1 MSRRMWNGG
10 QREMRGRRR
19 SSKRRLLLVDVEFR
33 GKGGNFKRD
42 ICEAR
47 MKENGGENE
56 RQLII
61 SSSLYKSNPE
71 PGSLRLRV
79 LKHITAVTE
88 GAPYSAP
95 RRNYK
100 RI

>member
-1 MSRRMWNGG
+1 
-10 QREMRGRRR
+10 MRGRRKFKKKIVISGCR
-19 SSKRRLLLVDVEFR
+19 IE
-33 GKGGNFKRD
+33 GKGGRDLKRD
-42 ICEAR
+42 NCEAR
-47 MKENGGENE
+47 MKGKGGENE

-61 SSSLYKSNPE
+61 SSSLYKSNSK
-71 PGSLRLRV
+71 PGSLRQRV

-88 GAPYSAP
+88 GALYSAL